1 MTTQRD
7 YSAIGSAEPHWR
19 SGEAS
24 GERDARQESV
34 GKPRTEVTQA
44 EGQGCRGKYGLGREG
59 ACAGTAAITT
69 AQETML
75 GSFSS

>member
-7 YSAIGSAEPHWR
+7 YSAIGSAEPHWQR
-19 SGEAS
+19 EAS
-24 GERDARQESV
+24 RERDARQESV

-59 ACAGTAAITT
+59 ACAGTAAIAT